1 MKKQIKASL
10 VSSLVSITLL
20 STLAAPTF
28 AATQTK
34 ESTDNSSKET
44 QTENT
49 DKQSQTV
56 MQKDPEIGPGY
67 YSQEAINAY
76 KHLNIASPFL
86 SLYVS
91 QANQAFLNK
100 IKPGALAGKA
110 KGVLPSITAAQ
121 AIIESGWGKY
131 ALGNNLFGIKWTGSG
146 PYVTSTT
153 KEYYGGAYH
162 TVTARFRS
170 YSSLSASIEDH
181 TNFLFQNSRYHNLLF
196 KTDYHQVARLLQQD
210 GYATDPNYAN
220 SLINVIDSFGLA
232 SWDKESGSVLQESEK
247 IVEIVYT
254 PGYGVLGFNNS
265 GKSIS
270 GSNYKF
276 KDGTKWKTFGSKVIN
291 GEEMYLVGNNE
302 YVPKRYT
309 NHYDNGVITIH
320 YTPNYGV
327 NALRADGTQVAG
339 SNKTFKTGT
348 RWKIVSVKEINGE
361 ICYCVGNNEYIPKR
375 YTQWGAGK

>member
-1 MKKQIKASL
+1 MSVFKNSAVTLISLLTLGSVGSPAFAASTSNTLKTNTEQKASTTSNSDASKYLKEDPSKGPGLFDSRVSTSAAIPFDQFGASL
-10 VSSLVSITLL
+10 V
-20 STLAAPTF
+20 
-28 AATQTK
+28 
-34 ESTDNSSKET
+34 
-44 QTENT
+44 
-49 DKQSQTV
+49 
-56 MQKDPEIGPGY
+56 Y
-67 YSQEAINAY
+67 YGS
-76 KHLNIASPFL
+76 H
-86 SLYVS
+86 
-91 QANQAFLNK
+91 QAFLNA
-100 IKPGALAGKA
+100 IKPYCIALKA
-110 KGVLPSITAAQ
+110 KGLLPSVAAAQ
-121 AIIESGWGKY
+121 AIIESGWGGSTLSANYNNYFGITGSYHGGTVNMPTREFYGGQYHYMNRYFRTYPSMQDCFNDYANILISYGNIKGVKSYQTVAYRLQNKY
-131 ALGNNLFGIKWTGSG
+131 A
-146 PYVTSTT
+146 TSP
-153 KEYYGGAYH
+153 
-162 TVTARFRS
+162 S
-170 YSSLSASIEDH
+170 YAQSIIS
-181 TNFLFQNSRYHNLLF
+181 TIQ
-196 KTDYHQVARLLQQD
+196 
-210 GYATDPNYAN
+210 AN
-220 SLINVIDSFGLA
+220 GLA
-232 SWDKESGSVLQESEK
+232 AWDNASSSVSQESEK
-247 IVEIVYT
+247 IAEIVYK
-254 PGYGVLGFNNS
+254 PGYGVLGFNGS